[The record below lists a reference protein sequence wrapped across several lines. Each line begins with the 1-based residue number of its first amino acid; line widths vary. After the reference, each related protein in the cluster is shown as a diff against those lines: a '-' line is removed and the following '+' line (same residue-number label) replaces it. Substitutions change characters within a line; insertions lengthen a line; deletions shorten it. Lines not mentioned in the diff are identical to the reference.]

1 MKAVVYY
8 SKYGSTKQYAEWL
21 AEELD
26 ADLYTLKE
34 AAKCDFSKYDVV
46 LIGSGVYAG
55 VLKIRKNL
63 IEMIKN
69 TSDAMIYAFGV
80 GATPPSEELVNEIA
94 NATFMCSK
102 DKIEKLY
109 VFRGKFDYS
118 ALSMEDKLIMG
129 AYKAVVMRKEK
140 LDEAEKAILK
150 CFEEPESWIDR
161 DSIQCIVNE
170 VKGI

>member
-34 AAKCDFSKYDVV
+34 AVKCDFSQYNEV

-69 TSDAMIYAFGV
+69 TSDARIYAFGV

-94 NATFMCSK
+94 NATFK
-102 DKIEKLY
+102 NNKNKIEKLY
-109 VFRGKFDYS
+109 MFRGKFDYS

-129 AYKAVVMRKEK
+129 AYKAVVMRKDE
-140 LDEAEKAILK
+140 LNEAEKAILK
-150 CFEEPESWIDR
+150 CFDEPESWIDK
-161 DSIQCIVNE
+161 DSIQAMVNE
-170 VKGI
+170 VKGT